1 MSNNDPIT
9 PEILDLFE
17 KRNSL
22 RKEKKYAE
30 SDEVRKE
37 LESRGYSITDSPTES
52 TIVKIQED
60 EPVVRTKP
68 EGLGKIALFGSGEL
82 SPTGRRI
89 HELLIQHIQPPV
101 GIALVETAAGFED
114 NPHKWYEK
122 LFDMM
127 SVGLQ
132 SAKPHIHIISALRC
146 DGQHST
152 NNENILADIGS
163 CQYIHLGAGSPTY
176 AAKHIKNS
184 LLLELIEYHV
194 KNGYPIS
201 LASASSTAFGK
212 YVLPVYEIYKAGFD
226 PYWEEGINLFG
237 DFGLDLTIVPHFNN
251 EEGGESID
259 TRFCYMGERRFKK
272 LVKMLPEESTILGID
287 EQTAGIIDLEARTV
301 EVLGAGTA
309 TIIRN
314 STETVVKTG
323 ETVTLF

>member
-1 MSNNDPIT
+1 
-9 PEILDLFE
+9 
-17 KRNSL
+17 
-22 RKEKKYAE
+22 
-30 SDEVRKE
+30 
-37 LESRGYSITDSPTES
+37 
-52 TIVKIQED
+52 
-60 EPVVRTKP
+60 
-68 EGLGKIALFGSGEL
+68 
-82 SPTGRRI
+82 
-89 HELLIQHIQPPV
+89 
-101 GIALVETAAGFED
+101 
-114 NPHKWYEK
+114 
-122 LFDMM
+122 
-127 SVGLQ
+127 
-132 SAKPHIHIISALRC
+132 
-146 DGQHST
+146 
-152 NNENILADIGS
+152 
-163 CQYIHLGAGSPTY
+163 
-176 AAKHIKNS
+176 
-184 LLLELIEYHV
+184 LIEYHV

>member
-127 SVGLQ
+127 SV
-132 SAKPHIHIISALRC
+132 
-146 DGQHST
+146 
-152 NNENILADIGS
+152 
-163 CQYIHLGAGSPTY
+163 
-176 AAKHIKNS
+176 
-184 LLLELIEYHV
+184 
-194 KNGYPIS
+194 
-201 LASASSTAFGK
+201 
-212 YVLPVYEIYKAGFD
+212 
-226 PYWEEGINLFG
+226 
-237 DFGLDLTIVPHFNN
+237 
-251 EEGGESID
+251 
-259 TRFCYMGERRFKK
+259 
-272 LVKMLPEESTILGID
+272 
-287 EQTAGIIDLEARTV
+287 
-301 EVLGAGTA
+301 
-309 TIIRN
+309 
-314 STETVVKTG
+314 
-323 ETVTLF
+323 